1 MSVDMP
7 YCGAL
12 ASGQSLSG
20 GRLDDKLLQPYR
32 AALNRHDEVFAAGKA
47 AGALG
52 VAMSGAGPSLMAYT
66 TEKID
71 AIGEAMVQAFK
82 KYDISSRY
90 LCLGIDYQGA
100 RIVDFA

>member
-1 MSVDMP
+1 MRMHNP
-7 YCGAL
+7 PHPGEIL
-12 ASGQSLSG
+12 NGLW
-20 GRLDDKLLQPYR
+20 LQPMG
-32 AALNRHDEVFAAGKA
+32 LSVTQA